1 MSAIDALRDLGFVN
15 NNIHGCLIHEAIF
28 EIEARMNIVEGWVR
42 ESVAPPTTTDQEW
55 MDPPMGPISQQ
66 PIQRTT
72 RANAHM
78 EQNTC
83 NIPTIPT
90 DDELVDKYCTFI
102 YTNLSLTLRDL
113 VVVRNWLCQFIAEVR
128 KGDKT

>member
-1 MSAIDALRDLGFVN
+1 MSDTMPCPYCPTLEKRVTEL
-15 NNIHGCLIHEAIF
+15 
-28 EIEARMNIVEGWVR
+28 EARVKELEQRMSEMV
-42 ESVAPPTTTDQEW
+42 SPPTTDHPDQEW
-55 MDPPMGPISQQ
+55 MDPPMDPIPKQ